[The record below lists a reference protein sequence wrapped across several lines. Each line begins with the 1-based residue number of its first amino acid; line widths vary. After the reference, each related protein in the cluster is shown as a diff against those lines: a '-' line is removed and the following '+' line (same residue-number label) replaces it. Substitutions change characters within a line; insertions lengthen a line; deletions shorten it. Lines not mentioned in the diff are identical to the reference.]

1 MAFVFYG
8 IIFKLQFSGNP
19 KTSGSFAYC
28 RVYLSNISI
37 MFVCLFFCIRFIGLI
52 FLFRLQRYDK
62 ELTYAA
68 AAKERSG
75 FIGDNLRKN
84 SIFAVK
90 IEITAAN
97 CDTHLAL
104 SSRQSAKP
112 ATAMQEPFQVSS
124 MAVLYLYK
132 DVGGAIS

>member
-8 IIFKLQFSGNP
+8 IILNCSLVGIRKPQ
-19 KTSGSFAYC
+19 A
-28 RVYLSNISI
+28 LSLIAELSQQYINNVRLS
-37 MFVCLFFCIRFIGLI
+37 VFCIRFIGLI

-62 ELTYAA
+62 EMTYAA
-68 AAKERSG
+68 IAKERSG
-75 FIGDNLRKN
+75 FIGDNLRKS

-112 ATAMQEPFQVSS
+112 ATAMQEPFLVSS

-132 DVGGAIS
+132 DAG